1 MNNKIYAFNQNG
13 WHSYSHNDAVT
24 FCYNNS
30 FSIATM
36 DANYKEEFV
45 RVIINCSLPLPAA
58 QYWISDTTPS
68 TTCWKLSLNISMHGL
83 TSASVETSSCED
95 MLEHVL
101 CEVPSNLTSSSTI
114 SSPTANSTPAH
125 MLRTE
130 NLLPSFTTSNQLS
143 VSSMTPLTDLQH
155 STYFY
160 HTPLTIAGTAYTPFS
175 LMTGESEQ
183 SPKVSLWTETAGS
196 FDDVTSTKSS
206 LDLQQ
211 STKADTPTTMISTLT
226 EKPDSSFGSTE
237 SHQVI
242 ASSSNVTY
250 TPAMNTGIPVT
261 GFLPEYTYSS
271 EWRQLDTH
279 EYIVNTAALPLDVAR
294 AFCRNF
300 SDASV
305 LSCPSVTRC
314 IGIANR
320 LNLISG
326 EYWSAGPLD
335 DPSAGGVVIRWPEMS
350 FRMVAR
356 NTSRYTICSRMA
368 NSTLEIVKA
377 NLTRMLNDMTVAPN
391 KTAKA
396 LSKLSSA
403 EDNRVSAQNVGA
415 FGVAFICFIVM
426 MLVAVDAI
434 NLVRWFQQGRTP
446 A

>member
-1 MNNKIYAFNQNG
+1 
-13 WHSYSHNDAVT
+13 
-24 FCYNNS
+24 
-30 FSIATM
+30 
-36 DANYKEEFV
+36 
-45 RVIINCSLPLPAA
+45 
-58 QYWISDTTPS
+58 
-68 TTCWKLSLNISMHGL
+68 MHGL

-271 EWRQLDTH
+271 GKIR
-279 EYIVNTAALPLDVAR
+279 
-294 AFCRNF
+294 
-300 SDASV
+300 
-305 LSCPSVTRC
+305 SC
-314 IGIANR
+314 
-320 LNLISG
+320 
-326 EYWSAGPLD
+326 
-335 DPSAGGVVIRWPEMS
+335 
-350 FRMVAR
+350 
-356 NTSRYTICSRMA
+356 
-368 NSTLEIVKA
+368 
-377 NLTRMLNDMTVAPN
+377 
-391 KTAKA
+391 
-396 LSKLSSA
+396 
-403 EDNRVSAQNVGA
+403 
-415 FGVAFICFIVM
+415 
-426 MLVAVDAI
+426 
-434 NLVRWFQQGRTP
+434 
-446 A
+446 